1 MFNIPNSSDAEHVSQ
16 AQPDS
21 RDFSGI
27 LVPAFQGTGIIT
39 GCAVTAQGAPNMTVA
54 VAAGSIAIAGTSVA
68 VTGGNVAI
76 TAADATNA
84 RFDLICVD
92 NTGAKSAVAGIPAA
106 APVFPDPAGKVVL
119 AAVRV
124 PSGAASINA
133 AKITDKRV
141 GTLIIAA
148 TSLPGYPND
157 VRKQLNGDGSW
168 SYAVLQ
174 HTSPAANY
182 TLALTDGN
190 SLIEMNVAAAN
201 TLTVPPDSTVA
212 FPVGTTVEVGQFG
225 AGQTSIVAGAGVTL
239 RSYNNNL
246 RLAGI
251 NAMCSLIKRNA
262 NDWWVA
268 GNLVP

>member
-1 MFNIPNSSDAEHVSQ
+1 MFNIPNSADAEHVSQ

-54 VAAGSIAIAGTSVA
+54 VAAGQIAVGGTAAV

-76 TAADATNA
+76 TAADPTNA

-92 NTGAKSAVAGIPAA
+92 NTGAKTAVAGVPAV
-106 APVFPDPAGKVVL
+106 APVFPDPAGKVVI

-124 PSGAASINA
+124 PAGVASINA
-133 AKITDKRV
+133 AKIVDKRV

-168 SYAVLQ
+168 SYAFLGG
-174 HTSPAANY
+174 SNKAASY
-182 TLALTDGN
+182 ELALADGN
-190 SLIEMNVAAAN
+190 SLLEMNVAAAN
-201 TLTVPPDSTVA
+201 TLTVPPDSAVA
-212 FPVGTTVEVGQFG
+212 FPVGTTVEVGQMG

-239 RSYNNNL
+239 RAYNNNL

-262 NDWWVA
+262 NDWWLA

>member
-1 MFNIPNSSDAEHVSQ
+1 MFNIPNSADAEHVSQ

-39 GCAVTAQGAPNMTVA
+39 GCAVTPQGSPNMTVA
-54 VAAGSIAIAGTSVA
+54 VAAGQIAIGGAAIA
-68 VTGGNVAI
+68 VTGGNVTI
-76 TAADATNA
+76 VAADGTNA

-92 NTGAKSAVAGIPAA
+92 NTGAKSAVAGVPAP
-106 APVFPDPAGKVVL
+106 APVFPDPAGKVVI

-124 PSGAASINA
+124 PAGVASINA
-133 AKITDKRV
+133 AKIVDKRV

-168 SYAVLQ
+168 SYAVLSINAQ
-174 HTSPAANY
+174 GASY
-182 TLALTDGN
+182 VLVLTDGN
-190 SLIEMNVAAAN
+190 RLVEMNAAGAN
-201 TLTVPPDSTVA
+201 TLTVPPNSAVA
-212 FPVGTTVEVGQFG
+212 FPLGTTIEVGQVG
-225 AGQTSIVAGAGVTL
+225 AGQTSFVAGAGVTL
-239 RSYNNNL
+239 KSYNNNL
-246 RLAGI
+246 RLAGQY
-251 NAMCSLIKRNA
+251 AMASLIKRGTD
-262 NDWWVA
+262 DWWLA